1 MIELNAELVAEYLWQ
16 RELYGVAHM
25 VIRRQGERGEAQGPE
40 PTTYLGLAMAAPVE
54 RGHERPCI
62 TGASSTLML
71 PLRLP
76 TNSPWASDPVGTEP
90 PLGFSIDEVGAAL
103 GGAGGSHE
111 SMSGRV
117 EIAAPAQVSGE
128 TSGER

>member
-1 MIELNAELVAEYLWQ
+1 MIGWNGLNEIAEYLDQ
-16 RELYGVAHM
+16 RELYIGAHIM
-25 VIRRQGERGEAQGPE
+25 IRRDRDKVEGEGSE
-40 PTTYLGLAMAAPVE
+40 PSTYLAMALSAPVE

-76 TNSPWASDPVGTEP
+76 TNSPWAGDPVPMEE
-90 PLGFSIDEVGAAL
+90 PLGFSIEEVGAL

-111 SMSGRV
+111 SMSGRD
-117 EIAAPAQVSGE
+117 EIADPAQVGGE
-128 TSGER
+128 TSGE